1 MKQFFL
7 ASCVFLFVTSLY
19 AQVGIGTTNPDA
31 SSMLDIESSNAG
43 LLIPRVSLTNT
54 STAVPVTAPAESLLV
69 YNTNTAG
76 DVVPGFYYWTGTAWK
91 SLTASDSGGTG
102 NGGWGLRGNVVG
114 DDDFIGTLLN
124 YKPLKF
130 RINNQYFGQF
140 HPQGGISLGLG
151 ADANNDNGIAIGNS
165 TVAGTSNS
173 IAIGTFAS
181 TSTSNLSVAIG
192 PNATVSNHLSM
203 ALGNGAIVSG
213 HSALALGSGTSA
225 SGEGSTALGRESS
238 ALAQYSTA
246 IGYGATVNQ
255 VNTIRLGNDNAKVGI
270 GTSTP
275 HVSSILEINAT
286 DKGVLIPRVALTS
299 TSDQATITQLVE
311 SLLVYNTNTASDV
324 TPGFYY
330 WTGTA
335 WQTLGGN
342 SSGGGSSSGKSFGE
356 IYLDADTVVTMDK
369 YTAIVA
375 PGGTANP
382 VTSSGITTGGTGFT
396 LTGNGGIY
404 RVTLTVTYSKA
415 TVNADVNS
423 IEFFISKNGSKISN
437 SSVIGDLN
445 DDLKRRT
452 VTLTELMSLDDW
464 SNCYFAIEKTGAAWN
479 VDDPDVILHKDATS
493 LIIERID

>member
-31 SSMLDIESSNAG
+31 SSMLDIESSSAG

-54 STAVPVTAPAESLLV
+54 TTAAPVTAPAESLLV

-76 DVVPGFYYWTGTAWK
+76 DVIPGFYYWTGTAWK

-130 RINNQYFGQF
+130 KVDGEDFGHF
-140 HPQGGISLGLG
+140 HPQGAVTLGYG
-151 ADANNDNGIAIGNS
+151 AVSNNDNAIAIGTDS
-165 TVAGTSNS
+165 QAGTSNS
-173 IAIGTFAS
+173 IAIGTSAS

-203 ALGNGAIVSG
+203 ALGNGAFVSG

-286 DKGVLIPRVALTS
+286 NKGVLIPRVALTS

-335 WQTLGGN
+335 WQALGG
-342 SSGGGSSSGKSFGE
+342 SVGGGGSGGNSFGE
-356 IYLDADTVVTMDK
+356 IY
-369 YTAIVA
+369 YTANTTVQISQWSDVNA
-375 PGGTANP
+375 PDGAANP
-382 VTSSGITTGGTGFT
+382 LTTSDISTSGTGLT
-396 LTGNGGIY
+396 LGANAGTY
-404 RVTLTVTYSKA
+404 KVTLTVTYAKETA
-415 TVNADVNS
+415 TADESEV
-423 IEFFISKNGSKISN
+423 EFFITKHTSRVANTSIRA
-437 SSVIGDLN
+437 DLN
-445 DDLKRRT
+445 NNLKRNT
-452 VTLTELMSLDDW
+452 VTMVKIMALDAWGAYHFGMRYVGTGSQGIVLYPDLTNL
-464 SNCYFAIEKTGAAWN
+464 T
-479 VDDPDVILHKDATS
+479 
-493 LIIERID
+493 IERID